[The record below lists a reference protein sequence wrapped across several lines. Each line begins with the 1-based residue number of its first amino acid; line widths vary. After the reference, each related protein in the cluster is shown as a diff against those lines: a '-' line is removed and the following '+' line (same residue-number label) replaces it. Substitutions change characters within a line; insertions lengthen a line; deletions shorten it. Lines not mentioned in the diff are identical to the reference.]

1 MDMNTIL
8 LAACAVLLVLVVISL
23 IMNMVN
29 SSKINTL
36 LDFSEDGDLVAS
48 LQHYYEKVDDLS
60 FKKRAR
66 RAFRQ
71 NNNMR
76 KQLQTVIFK
85 NGYR

>member
-36 LDFSEDGDLVAS
+36 LDF
-48 LQHYYEKVDDLS
+48 
-60 FKKRAR
+60 
-66 RAFRQ
+66 
-71 NNNMR
+71 
-76 KQLQTVIFK
+76 
-85 NGYR
+85 

>member
-48 LQHYYEKVDDLS
+48 LQHYYEKVGDL
-60 FKKRAR
+60 
-66 RAFRQ
+66 
-71 NNNMR
+71 
-76 KQLQTVIFK
+76 
-85 NGYR
+85 

>member
-36 LDFSEDGDLVAS
+36 LDFSEDGDLVVFTNA
-48 LQHYYEKVDDLS
+48 
-60 FKKRAR
+60 
-66 RAFRQ
+66 
-71 NNNMR
+71 NNNFVVLHCSTITR
-76 KQLQTVIFK
+76 RWTTFQALFQKASPPRFPTE
-85 NGYR
+85 

>member
-36 LDFSEDGDLVAS
+36 LDFSEDEIL
-48 LQHYYEKVDDLS
+48 
-60 FKKRAR
+60 
-66 RAFRQ
+66 
-71 NNNMR
+71 
-76 KQLQTVIFK
+76 
-85 NGYR
+85 

>member
-36 LDFSEDGDLVAS
+36 LDFSGGRRS
-48 LQHYYEKVDDLS
+48 CS
-60 FKKRAR
+60 FTA
-66 RAFRQ
+66 A
-71 NNNMR
+71 
-76 KQLQTVIFK
+76 LL
-85 NGYR
+85 